1 MKIKVISSIVII
13 VLLIIAC
20 NSKSDYLGFYKPK
33 SVQFAEQGW
42 SEDERDYWQHLNA
55 GQEFAPLSWLKAL
68 QVPGTNSTFV
78 DPTYLRSL
86 GFLDKPVTKNN
97 PEGLPIGF
105 SLKPADN
112 NGRVMVGLNCAS
124 CHTGQINF
132 KGNALRIDGASAGFN
147 IYQFFI
153 DYGIALGKTLQ
164 DSVAWRKFATKVIEQ
179 ETSNEVEL
187 RKQVQDMIRTAQWE
201 AEAYSKIKTPSVNAG
216 HGRMDPFNRI
226 GNEVFGL
233 GLRDQSNYYASDA
246 PVGVPYLWDIARLN
260 WVHYNASFNHRV
272 SRNILQ
278 VLGNG
283 GKTYFLD
290 ENGNVKKGN
299 EKWES
304 NFNIERLLET
314 EKGYASLKAPQWPNE
329 LLGKVDMEKA
339 KKGRELFM
347 TNCASC
353 HAPRPIN
360 GSNSAKPDWAVVT
373 LPYSVIGTDSSEAA
387 GFVNRRYDASK
398 LLGKKSPRI
407 DAATGLE
414 LLTSEMAKYA
424 YNKLGWSAEQIA
436 SANGDDRPNKVR
448 AFVGYKARP
457 LDGVWSTPP
466 FLHNGSVPNLYE
478 LLSPPEER
486 STTFWLGTYEYD
498 PIKLGYVN
506 KQAPKSFLF
515 DTRLPGNSNAG
526 HAFSDEKKVA
536 GKIGPKLS
544 HEERMEILE
553 YIKVLTNIPPTD
565 QKSVERNWNK

>member
-1 MKIKVISSIVII
+1 MKLTII
-13 VLLIIAC
+13 IITAIIFVIAC
-20 NSKSDYLGFYKPK
+20 NSKMNYEGFYQPK
-33 SVQFAEQGW
+33 SIQFADQGW
-42 SEDERDYWQHLNA
+42 SEDERDYWHHLNA

-68 QVPGTNSTFV
+68 QAPDTNLSLI

-105 SLKPADN
+105 SLKPAEK

-147 IYQFFI
+147 IYQFFV
-153 DYGIALGKTLQ
+153 DYGRALGKTVQ
-164 DSVAWRKFATKVIEQ
+164 DSSEWKKFAANVLKQ
-179 ETSNEVEL
+179 EPGDESALRKEVEDL
-187 RKQVQDMIRTAQWE
+187 LKLAQWE
-201 AEAYSKIKTPSVNAG
+201 SEAYSKLKKTSVDAG

-233 GLRDQSNYYASDA
+233 GLREQSNYYASDA

-290 ENGNVKKGN
+290 ESGNVKKGS

-304 NFNIERLLET
+304 SFNIERLLET
-314 EKGYASLKAPQWPNE
+314 EKGYATLKAPEWPNE
-329 LLGKVDMEKA
+329 ILGKVNMKMVEKGKA
-339 KKGRELFM
+339 LFK

-353 HAPRPIN
+353 HAPRPII
-360 GSNSAKPDWAVVT
+360 GTDPIRPELAVVT
-373 LPYSVIGTDSSEAA
+373 VPYQVIGTDSNEAA
-387 GFVNRRYDASK
+387 GFISRRYDASK
-398 LLGKKSPRI
+398 LLGRKTPPI

-424 YNKLGWSAEQIA
+424 YNKLGWTPEQIA

-448 AFVGYKARP
+448 AIAGYKART
-457 LDGVWSTPP
+457 LDGIWSTPP

-486 STTFWLGTYEYD
+486 SITFWLGTYEYD
-498 PIKLGYVN
+498 PIKLGYIN
-506 KQAPKSFLF
+506 RQAAKSFLF

-526 HAFSDEKKVA
+526 HAFTNNTNTI
-536 GKIGPKLS
+536 GKIGRLLS
-544 HEERMEILE
+544 PDERLEIIE
-553 YIKVLTNIPPTD
+553 YLKVLATMPPAAS
-565 QKSVERNWNK
+565 KSVERNWD

>member
-1 MKIKVISSIVII
+1 MKRILII
-13 VLLIIAC
+13 VLAITFVIAC
-20 NSKSDYLGFYKPK
+20 NTKVNFEGFYKPE

-42 SEDERDYWQHLNA
+42 SEGERDYWHHLNA
-55 GQEFAPLSWLKAL
+55 GQEFAPLSWLKSL
-68 QVPGTNSTFV
+68 QAPDTSLLLA
-78 DPTYLRSL
+78 DPAYLRSL
-86 GFLDKPVTKNN
+86 GFLDKSVTENN

-105 SLKPADN
+105 SIKPADK

-132 KGNALRIDGASAGFN
+132 KGKALRIDGASAGFN
-147 IYQFFI
+147 IYQFFV
-153 DYGIALGKTLQ
+153 DYGIALGKTIQ
-164 DSVAWRKFATKVIEQ
+164 DSAAWRRFSSNVLKQ
-179 ETSNEVEL
+179 EPGDELVLRKEVED
-187 RKQVQDMIRTAQWE
+187 QIRTVQWE
-201 AEAYSKIKTPSVNAG
+201 SEAYAKTGIPSVNAG

-290 ENGNVKKGN
+290 ENGDVKKGN

-314 EKGYASLKAPQWPNE
+314 EKGYATLKAPQWPDE
-329 LLGKVDMEKA
+329 MLGKVDMNKA
-339 KKGRELFM
+339 KRGRELFM
-347 TNCASC
+347 TNCANC

-360 GSNSAKPDWAVVT
+360 GSNSSKPDWAVVT
-373 LPYSVIGTDSSEAA
+373 LPFNVIGTDSSEAA

-398 LLGKKSPRI
+398 LLGKKSTSI

-414 LLTSEMAKYA
+414 LLISEMAKYA
-424 YNKLGWSAEQIA
+424 YSKLGWSAEQIA
-436 SANGDDRPNKVR
+436 AANGDDRPNKIR
-448 AFVGYKARP
+448 AYAGYKARP

-498 PIKLGYVN
+498 PIKLGYVSMQSN
-506 KQAPKSFLF
+506 KSFLF

-526 HAFSDEKKVA
+526 HAFSDEKKVT
-536 GKIGPKLS
+536 GKIGRKLS
-544 HEERMEILE
+544 HEERMAIIE
-553 YIKVLTNIPPTD
+553 YVKVLTTMPPAA
-565 QKSVERNWNK
+565 QKPVERNWNK